1 MGITV
6 DPCDKCRKVFKPM
19 KRKNKHLKFCG
30 KTIDC
35 SECGKI
41 FKTRQVFVGHKNT
54 KHSEN
59 FKCSICQKCFE
70 GSWKLLRYEIS
81 HMKRNMSSCN
91 QCNKLFS
98 RKDNMLQH
106 KKEPLKR
113 NIQKCLAV
121 TDEIWHW
128 WNMSLYVQSLS
139 KYIVIWRS
147 TSVFYYFFR

>member
-6 DPCDKCRKVFKPM
+6 DPCDKCRKVLKPM
-19 KRKNKHLKFCG
+19 KRKNKNLKFCG
-30 KTIDC
+30 KTIDR

-41 FKTRQVFVGHKNT
+41 FKTRQVLVGHKNT

-70 GSWKLLRYEIS
+70 GSWKLLRYEIF

-98 RKDNMLQH
+98 RKDNMLQN
-106 KKEPLKR
+106 KKRTIKTKYSKMSR
-113 NIQKCLAV
+113 C
-121 TDEIWHW
+121 HW
-128 WNMSLYVQSLS
+128 WNMTLMNYVSLCTIFVKVYWQLTFNISFLL
-139 KYIVIWRS
+139 
-147 TSVFYYFFR
+147 FL